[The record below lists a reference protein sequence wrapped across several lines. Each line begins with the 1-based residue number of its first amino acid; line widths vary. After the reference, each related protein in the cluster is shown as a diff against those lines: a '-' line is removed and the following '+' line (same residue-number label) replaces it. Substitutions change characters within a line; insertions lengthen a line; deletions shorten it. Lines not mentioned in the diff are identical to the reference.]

1 MYRNIL
7 LSAHVVLVQLCYL
20 SNFVYF
26 LQVKGKIV
34 VYNEKWV
41 DYDTTVIYRDRGA
54 SEAAKLGAVAS
65 LIRSVTPL
73 SIYSPHTGWQ
83 DYQKGKL
90 PVRVRKLW

>member
-7 LSAHVVLVQLCYL
+7 LWAHVVLIQLCYL
-20 SNFVYF
+20 SYFVYF

-73 SIYSPHTGWQ
+73 SIYSPHTGGQ

-90 PVRVRKLW
+90 PMRVRKLW